1 MKLTKFTL
9 KQIIKEEINKV
20 LREQEIGDPTVQ
32 PIRPDDPRFM
42 DESNLTTDALVLYK
56 AMEGWGTDEEAIEE
70 VLSKYVGPGHV
81 LGDPAGARKVHQLV
95 NTFNNLPQVKR
106 QKARYGGLVDWLK
119 DDGEDEWAR
128 LISQDLKL
136 IGPIGTGPPEWRP
149 PQEVGSGTREDPF
162 IIPPIPPQT
171 SRPQVAR
178 KQKWC
183 LYTSRRGNEKLEV
196 ETEWKS
202 LRNMIKGQ
210 EWRYVFD
217 QLGVK
222 CNRLPCKWKGKTIYR
237 VEAAGEDG
245 SGNCG

>member
-1 MKLTKFTL
+1 G
-9 KQIIKEEINKV
+9 
-20 LREQEIGDPTVQ
+20 GDWPGPQ
-32 PIRPDDPRFM
+32 P
-42 DESNLTTDALVLYK
+42 SL
-56 AMEGWGTDEEAIEE
+56 
-70 VLSKYVGPGHV
+70 
-81 LGDPAGARKVHQLV
+81 
-95 NTFNNLPQVKR
+95 
-106 QKARYGGLVDWLK
+106 
-119 DDGEDEWAR
+119 
-128 LISQDLKL
+128 
-136 IGPIGTGPPEWRP
+136 P
-149 PQEVGSGTREDPF
+149 PQEVGSGTQEDPF
-162 IIPPIPPQT
+162 IIPPQT

-237 VEAAGEDG
+237 VEAAGGDG